1 MAYQGE
7 GIQVTHS
14 MKIRIGERTW
24 GYMGKGNE
32 LDEFY
37 LCCMLVQDKPYIPVP
52 NP

>member
-14 MKIRIGERTW
+14 MKIRIGERQW
-24 GYMGKGNE
+24 SNIGKGYE
-32 LDEFY
+32 LEDFY
-37 LCCMLVQDKPYIPVP
+37 LCCVLVQNKPYIPLP